1 MAIPLFVGCFA
12 SCVFWKLLI
21 GDVLLPLPFL
31 PFNKGGGKSKV
42 ALEFLFLKLVEMN
55 PKV

>member
-21 GDVLLPLPFL
+21 GDPLPFL

-42 ALEFLFLKLVEMN
+42 ALEFLLVEMN